1 MQPPAEQEGAAVAG
15 YPQQQKK
22 QGERKTE
29 REGRK
34 REKHK
39 HFDKASAVDTLLLV
53 SAAAQLVPP

>member
-15 YPQQQKK
+15 YPQQQEK

-29 REGRK
+29 RE

-39 HFDKASAVDTLLLV
+39 HFDKASAVDTLPLV